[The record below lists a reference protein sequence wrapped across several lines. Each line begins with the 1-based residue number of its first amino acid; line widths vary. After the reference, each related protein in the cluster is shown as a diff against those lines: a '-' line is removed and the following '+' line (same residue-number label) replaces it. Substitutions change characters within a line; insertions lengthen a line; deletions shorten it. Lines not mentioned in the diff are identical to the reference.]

1 MEYNFDEVIVR
12 TGFNSL
18 KWDDA
23 ERLFGDKA
31 VLPMWVADMDFKVAT
46 PIIDAIKERAEHG
59 IFGYATRSDSYY
71 QAVCDW
77 LAKRHNWPIEKDWVV
92 FSPGVVPALRLI
104 LDTFTN
110 PGDKIVVQTPVYTP
124 MFQMIKDN
132 GRFVVENPLVYDPAN
147 RHYSMDIEDLRS
159 KIDCSVKLLFLC
171 SPHNP
176 VGRVWTKKELA
187 ELADICLENDV
198 LIISDEIHSD
208 LVYAGF
214 KHIPIASLS
223 QEIAN
228 LTITCTAPSK
238 TFNLAGLQTSNL
250 IIPNKE
256 LRQRYVEK
264 LNSHYLKNTNTFGIV
279 ALEAA
284 YREGEEW
291 LDQLIAYLHGNLT
304 YLTRFLQRNIPQIKV
319 IQPEATYLVWLD
331 CRELGLSKVEL
342 QQFMLKK
349 AKIAFNHGYIF
360 GQGGEGFVRMN
371 IACPRTILE
380 DALNRLLVAIR
391 DLESLE

>member
-1 MEYNFDEVIVR
+1 MKYNFDEVIVR

-18 KWDDA
+18 KWDDT
-23 ERLFGDKA
+23 ERLFGDKEI
-31 VLPMWVADMDFKVAT
+31 LPMWVADMDFKIAT
-46 PIIDAIKERAEHG
+46 PIINAIKERAEHG

-71 QAVCDW
+71 QAVMDW
-77 LAKRHNWPIEKDWVV
+77 IAKRHNWPIEKDSVV
-92 FSPGVVPALRLI
+92 FSPGVVPALKLI
-104 LDTFTN
+104 LETFTS

-124 MFQMIKDN
+124 MFQMIKDS
-132 GRFVVENPLVYDPAN
+132 GRIVVNNPLVYEN
-147 RHYSMDIEDLRS
+147 SYYKMDIEDLHS
-159 KIDCSVKLLFLC
+159 KIDSSVKMLFLC

-176 VGRVWTKKELA
+176 VGRVWRESELA
-187 ELADICLENDV
+187 SLADICVENDV

-208 LVYAGF
+208 LVYTGF

-223 QEIAN
+223 QKIAN
-228 LTITCTAPSK
+228 VSITCTAPSK

-256 LRQRYVEK
+256 LRERYVK
-264 LNSHYLKNTNTFGIV
+264 TLNSYYLKNINTFGIV

-291 LDQLIAYLHGNLT
+291 LEQLITYLHGNLT
-304 YLTRFLQRNIPQIKV
+304 YLTTFLERNIPQIKV

-331 CRELGLSKVEL
+331 CRELGLSNVEL

-349 AKIAFNHGYIF
+349 AKIGFNQGFIF
-360 GQGGEGFVRMN
+360 GECGEGFARMN
-371 IACPRTILE
+371 IACPRTIMQ

-391 DLESLE
+391 YLQSIE